1 MTDTT
6 SHDQNFKNL
15 IIDYPRDALAFFAAE
30 EAPAPGDDVEITPLR
45 QEQLK
50 ERLGD
55 RFRELDVPLLVEWRD
70 GRREAVL
77 FVVEEET
84 RPRRFSTHRL
94 AHYCLDLAQM
104 FDTDRVVPVAI
115 FLRDAKAAPA
125 SLVLGTERRAYL
137 RFDYLACRLAETPYE
152 DWHDS
157 GNVAAL
163 VNLPNMR
170 VPSERRVEAYAAA
183 VRGLEA
189 VEKDADRKAKY
200 MEFIEI
206 YARLSEDESRRFE
219 RDHAEEKAVMTGFI
233 QKARKEGL
241 EQGRAVRAG
250 VIQRAREEGMEQ
262 GMERGVE
269 QGMERGVLRGE
280 RALLERLIQRR
291 FGPLPAAVVERLGR
305 ASADDLETWADSVLD
320 AGTLDGVFGPGR

>member
-1 MTDTT
+1 MAAA

-15 IIDYPRDALAFFAAE
+15 IVDYPRDALAFFAAE

-55 RFRELDVPLLVEWRD
+55 RFHELDVPLLVEWRD

-77 FVVEEET
+77 FAVEQET
-84 RPRRFSTHRL
+84 EPRRFSPHRL

-125 SLVLGTERRAYL
+125 SLALGTELETYL
-137 RFDYLACRLAETPYE
+137 RFKYLACRLAERPYE
-152 DWHDS
+152 RWRDS

-170 VPSERRVEAYAAA
+170 VPEGRRVDAYADAM
-183 VRGLEA
+183 RGLRA
-189 VEKDADRKAKY
+189 VETDPDKRAKY
-200 MEFIEI
+200 KVFIDT
-206 YARLSEDESRRFE
+206 YAGLNEDEFRRFE
-219 RDHAEEKAVMTGFI
+219 RDYPEESTDM
-233 QKARKEGL
+233 
-241 EQGRAVRAG
+241 AG
-250 VIQRAREEGMEQ
+250 MIQRARDEGRQEGRQ
-262 GMERGVE
+262 V
-269 QGMERGVLRGE
+269 V
-280 RALLERLIQRR
+280 LERLLRRR
-291 FGPLPAAVVERLGR
+291 FGLLPPGVAERLRR
-305 ASADDLETWADSVLD
+305 ASAGEIEAWADNVLD
-320 AGTLDGVFGPGR
+320 ADTLDEVFRPGSA

>member
-1 MTDTT
+1 MTDIT

-15 IIDYPRDALAFFAAE
+15 IVDYPRDALAFFAAE
-30 EAPAPGDDVEITPLR
+30 EAPAPDDDVEITPLR

-50 ERLGD
+50 DRLGD

-104 FDTDRVVPVAI
+104 FDTERVVPVAI
-115 FLRDAKAAPA
+115 FLRGAKAAPA
-125 SLVLGTERRAYL
+125 PLALGTELETYL
-137 RFDYLACRLAETPYE
+137 RFNYLACRLAETPYE

-170 VPSERRVEAYAAA
+170 VPPERRVEAYAAA
-183 VRGLEA
+183 VRGLEE

-233 QKARKEGL
+233 QRAREEGL
-241 EQGRAVRAG
+241 EQGKAVMTG
-250 VIQRAREEGMEQ
+250 FIQKAREEGRQE
-262 GMERGVE
+262 
-269 QGMERGVLRGE
+269 GMERGVLRGE
-280 RALLERLIQRR
+280 RAVLERQLRHR
-291 FGPLPAAVVERLGR
+291 FGPLPAAVVERLGQ
-305 ASADDLETWADSVLD
+305 ASADDLETWADNVLD

>member
-15 IIDYPRDALAFFAAE
+15 IVDYPRDALAFFAGE

-125 SLVLGTERRAYL
+125 SLVLGTEQRSYL

-183 VRGLEA
+183 VRGLEE

-250 VIQRAREEGMEQ
+250 VIQRAREEGME
-262 GMERGVE
+262 
-269 QGMERGVLRGE
+269 RGVLRGE
-280 RALLERLIQRR
+280 RTVLERQLRHR
-291 FGPLPAAVVERLGR
+291 FGPLPAAVVERLGQ
-305 ASADDLETWADSVLD
+305 ASADDLETWADNVLD
-320 AGTLDGVFGPGR
+320 AGSLDGVFGPGR

>member
-15 IIDYPRDALAFFAAE
+15 IVDYPRDALAFFAAE
-30 EAPAPGDDVEITPLR
+30 EAPAPGDDVKITPVR

-50 ERLGD
+50 ERLDD

-77 FVVEEET
+77 FAVEQET
-84 RPRRFSTHRL
+84 EPRRFSPHRL

-125 SLVLGTERRAYL
+125 SLALGTELETYL
-137 RFDYLACRLAETPYE
+137 RFKYLACRLTETPYE
-152 DWHDS
+152 RWRDS

-163 VNLPNMR
+163 VNLLNMR
-170 VPSERRVEAYAAA
+170 VPTEHRVDAYAAA
-183 VRGLEA
+183 VRGLEE
-189 VEKDADRKAKY
+189 VETDADKKAKY
-200 MEFIEI
+200 MEFIEV
-206 YARLSEDESRRFE
+206 YARLSEDEKRRFE
-219 RDHAEEKAVMTGFI
+219 SDYAEEKAVMTGFI
-233 QKARKEGL
+233 Q
-241 EQGRAVRAG
+241 
-250 VIQRAREEGMEQ
+250 RAREE
-262 GMERGVE
+262 
-269 QGMERGVLRGE
+269 GMERGVLRGE

-291 FGPLPAAVVERLGR
+291 FGPLPTAAAERLGR
-305 ASADDLETWADSVLD
+305 ASADDLEAWADNVLD
-320 AGTLDGVFGPGR
+320 ADTLDGVFGPGR